1 VSTASEA
8 LAAFAAR
15 LRFGDLP
22 ADVVAKAK
30 RHVLDVIGVALA
42 SSTLPFAAMAL
53 RAAGSVGGH
62 PGGGT
67 VIGRSERLA
76 PVWSAFVNG
85 TFAHG
90 IDFDD
95 THPGAVVH
103 PSASVVPAALAGA
116 EARDTD
122 GHSLLAAIAVGLES
136 AVRLGLAAGGSFH
149 DRGFHPTGLCGA
161 LACSLVAGKLAD
173 LDAGRLA
180 HALGLAASMAAGSL
194 EFLTDGS
201 WSKRI
206 HAGWAAHGGIVAA
219 ELAAQGFSG
228 PRQSLDGRFG
238 FYRSHLGDGGWDLE
252 RVTRNLGE
260 RWEMMD
266 IALKPYPC
274 CHFNH
279 AFIDCAAAARS
290 APLFDVER
298 IERIDCHIHPRQMP
312 VVCEP
317 AQSKRAPQSEYDAK
331 FSLPYA
337 VGCMLA
343 RGHVDVDDFTDES
356 IRDRRILSLAA
367 KTTCEADPSVDYP
380 RLFPGRLRITFTG
393 GRTDE
398 WSEPINRGS
407 AERPLSDDEVKEK
420 FRRNASRA
428 LSPGQVER
436 LIDVVEKLEQP
447 QGPKKLAAVCV
458 PSAKPSP
465 RAQAMT

>member
-8 LAAFAAR
+8 LAAFAAHV
-15 LRFGDLP
+15 RFDDLP
-22 ADVVAKAK
+22 ADVIAKAK
-30 RHVLDVIGVALA
+30 RHLLDIVGVALA
-42 SSTLPFAAMAL
+42 SSTLPFADMAL
-53 RAAGSVGGH
+53 GAAQALGNDTGD
-62 PGGGT
+62 GT
-67 VIGRSERLA
+67 IIGRSGRLA

-103 PSASVVPAALAGA
+103 PSASVACAALAEAERRGA
-116 EARDTD
+116 D
-122 GHSLLAAIAVGLES
+122 GREFLAAVVVGLES

-161 LACSLVAGKLAD
+161 PACALVSGTLAK
-173 LDAGRLA
+173 LDAARLS
-180 HALGLAASMAAGSL
+180 HAIGLASSMSAGSL

-206 HAGWAAHGGIVAA
+206 HAGWAAHAGVLAA
-219 ELAAQGFSG
+219 ELAGRGFTG

-238 FYRSHLGDGGWDLE
+238 FYRGQLGDDGWKLDRLTD
-252 RVTRNLGE
+252 RLGR
-260 RWEMMD
+260 RWELLD

-290 APLFDVER
+290 APGFDVER
-298 IERIDCHIHPRQMP
+298 IERIDCYIHPRQMP

-317 AQSKRAPQSEYDAK
+317 VEAKRRPQSEYDAK

-337 VGCMLA
+337 VACMLV

-356 IRDRRILSLAA
+356 IGDARLLALAA
-367 KTTCEADPSVDYP
+367 RTTCHADGSVDYP
-380 RLFPGRLRITFTG
+380 RVFPGRLAITFAG
-393 GRTDE
+393 GGKRE

-407 AERPLSDDEVKEK
+407 SERPLGEEEVREK

-428 LSPGQVER
+428 LTNDQVER
-436 LIDVVEKLEQP
+436 IIEAVDSVEDEE
-447 QGPKKLAAVCV
+447 GPRRLGVACV
-458 PSAKPSP
+458 PRDSTGPDWAS
-465 RAQAMT
+465 R